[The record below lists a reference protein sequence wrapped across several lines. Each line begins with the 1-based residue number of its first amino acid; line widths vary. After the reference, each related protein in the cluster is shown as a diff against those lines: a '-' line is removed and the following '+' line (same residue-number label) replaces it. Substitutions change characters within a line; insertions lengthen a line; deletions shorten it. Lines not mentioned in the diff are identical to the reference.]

1 MHHSEKSTIDG
12 EHAIQIGMINLLG
25 QAIAEKQSI
34 TDKTNILDQLIN
46 YTEVHFMSE
55 QLIMRQHSYEGY
67 NEHNVEHDNLMEQ
80 LLIMKDRVLSK
91 ETSVGSQLLNE
102 LRDLLIT
109 HIATQDRKLT
119 NYLLSARGN

>member
-80 LLIMKDRVLSK
+80 LLIMKD
-91 ETSVGSQLLNE
+91 
-102 LRDLLIT
+102 
-109 HIATQDRKLT
+109 
-119 NYLLSARGN
+119 